1 MAKAQVWKLKT
12 DFDGIPKEEDFELV
26 EEDLLSLKDN
36 EILVQAVYLSLNPY
50 FRVVASVQKDLPGE
64 QVAKIIESKATD
76 FPVGSLVC
84 VHAGWRSHTVVDV
97 TLARGSGNSV
107 ELIQEVPELSLSLWL
122 GAAGMPGVTAYLSFL
137 EKCDPKSG
145 EVIVVTAASGAV
157 GATVGQ
163 LAKNLGLTVIGI
175 AGSKDKC
182 EYIKSLGFD
191 YAINYK
197 EDNMSDALDKAA
209 PNGVDIYYDN
219 VGGTIAD
226 TVYGKLR
233 DHGRVLIC
241 GLISN
246 YNTSEEK
253 GKNWSKDILFKKLKI
268 QGFIVYDPANLA
280 KFSTTRNELI
290 SLLLQGKVK
299 AKEHV
304 TEGFTKMPAAF
315 IELFTGANF
324 GKAIVKA

>member
-1 MAKAQVWKLKT
+1 MTKAQVWKLKT
-12 DFDGIPKEEDFELV
+12 AFDGIPKPENFELI
-26 EEDLLSLKDN
+26 EEDLPRLKDN
-36 EILVQAVYLSLNPY
+36 QILVQAVYLSVDPY
-50 FRVVASVQKDLPGE
+50 FRIFVGSDGDLPGE
-64 QVAKIIESKATD
+64 QVAKIIKSNAPD
-76 FPVGSLVC
+76 YPVGSLVC
-84 VHAGWRSHTVVDV
+84 VHAGWRSHTVVNV
-97 TLARGSGNSV
+97 TKSRRL
-107 ELIQEVPELSLSLWL
+107 ELIREVPGLSPSLWL
-122 GAAGMPGVTAYLSFL
+122 GTAGMPGVTAYVSFFD
-137 EKCDPKSG
+137 KCAPKSG

-197 EDNMSDALDKAA
+197 EDNISDALDKAA

-219 VGGTIAD
+219 VGGAIAD
-226 TVYGKLR
+226 TVFGKLR
-233 DHGRVLIC
+233 SHGRVLIC
-241 GLISN
+241 GLIST
-246 YNTSEEK
+246 YNNTTEET
-253 GKNWSKDILFKKLKI
+253 GRNWSKDILFKQLKI
-268 QGFIVYDPANLA
+268 QGFIVSDPEHSSR
-280 KFSTTRNELI
+280 FSTARNELI
-290 SLLLQGKVK
+290 SLLRQGKVK